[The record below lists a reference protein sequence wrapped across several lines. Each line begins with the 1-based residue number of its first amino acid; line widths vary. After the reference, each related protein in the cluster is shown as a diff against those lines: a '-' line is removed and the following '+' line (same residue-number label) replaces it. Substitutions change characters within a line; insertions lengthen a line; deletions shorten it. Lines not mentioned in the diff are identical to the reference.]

1 MNQVIANKPPG
12 WFRVV
17 AVLALLWN
25 LLGVFQY
32 LANVGV
38 FGDPMAGLDE
48 AQRQLAQSV
57 PGWVTGAFA
66 LAVFAGLLG
75 SVGLVMLKRWA
86 RLLLIVSLIALLAQ
100 CGWILF
106 LSDAGTVEG
115 MAGFAIP
122 ILLLVIG
129 ILLVWLSDLGIRRAW
144 LT

>member
-32 LANVGV
+32 LATVGV

-75 SVGLVMLKRWA
+75 SIGLVMLKRWA
-86 RLLLIVSLIALLAQ
+86 RLLLIVSLVALVAQ

-122 ILLLVIG
+122 ILLIVIG
-129 ILLVWLSDLGIRRAW
+129 ALLVWLSDLGIRRAW